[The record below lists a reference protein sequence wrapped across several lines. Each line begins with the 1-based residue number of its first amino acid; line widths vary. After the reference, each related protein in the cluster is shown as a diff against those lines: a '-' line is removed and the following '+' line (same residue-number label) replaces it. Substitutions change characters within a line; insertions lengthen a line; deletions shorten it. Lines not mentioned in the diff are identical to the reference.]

1 MSNTLFVNKY
11 QPKKL
16 VEFELSP
23 TILDTLHT
31 FLFADMLSLL
41 LVGDFGTG
49 KTSLLNAMVNEYY
62 HGYSPTEIKRNT
74 LYINNLK
81 DQGINYY
88 RTDVK
93 TFCQTACTIKNK
105 KKIIILDDIDL
116 INDQCQQSFRN
127 SLDKYSGNVHF
138 IASCTNIQKVID
150 NIQSRLMIVKLPA
163 HTPECL
169 LHVMHSVCTA
179 EEIPLDPGCETFLV
193 DISNYSIKTMLNYL
207 EKFKLL
213 GGVIDTDTAMSLCT
227 NIGFDTFVTY
237 TQCIRTNDIG
247 RSISILY
254 QLIDSGYSVMDV
266 LDGYF
271 IFLKMSPIFTETE
284 KYKIVPV
291 ICRYVTAFHN
301 VHEDEIELALFTNNI
316 HTILTASPVMA

>member
-16 VEFELSP
+16 VDFELSP
-23 TILDTLHT
+23 TILNTLHT
-31 FLFADMLSLL
+31 FLFTDMLSLL

-62 HGYSPTEIKRNT
+62 HGYSPTEIKKNT

-93 TFCQTACTIKNK
+93 TFCQTACTIKKK

-127 SLDKYSGNVHF
+127 SLDKYSGSVHF
-138 IASCTNIQKVID
+138 IASCTSIQKVID
-150 NIQSRLMIVKLPA
+150 NIQSRFMIVKLPA

-169 LHVMHSVCTA
+169 LHVLHNV
-179 EEIPLDPGCETFLV
+179 CETEQISMDTDCESFLV

-213 GGVIDTDTAMSLCT
+213 GSFIDTDTAMRLCT
-227 NIGFDTFVTY
+227 NIGFDTYIAY
-237 TQCIRTNDIG
+237 TNCIRTNDISQAI
-247 RSISILY
+247 RILY

-271 IFLKMSPIFTETE
+271 IFLKMSSIFTETE

-316 HTILTASPVMA
+316 HTILTHSYGLV